1 MREKSNDIWLKAA
14 TAGSLWASV
23 EIVVGSFL
31 HNLRVPFAGTIL
43 AVMGLSLMI
52 AFQYKWKDRGLIWRA
67 GLICAIMKSLSP
79 SAVIL
84 GPMVGILTEA
94 FLLDFFIRFL
104 GRNPLGFIAGSVTA
118 VLSALIH
125 KVFTIV
131 LLYGFNIVQILE
143 NMYQYAQKQLKITGP
158 EPITLLIYL
167 VILYFLFGILAATF
181 GMLAGKKLE
190 GQKQNINLNLSATG
204 NKDLMIPGKNR
215 YSLGFLFLHVVALI
229 AGLYFINILSFYLS
243 FLIILPYLI
252 FVIIKYHKALRRFAR
267 PLFWIQLVIILLF
280 AIVFWNEFS
289 IGKFFDSEGLIIG
302 LKMVFRAVIVIM
314 VFSAISVEL
323 RNPIVKTVLYRKGF
337 SRFYSSLSLAFS
349 VLPGVTARLAK
360 PGNIILRPVTSLS
373 QTILYAEDIFM
384 DFKEQMKKK
393 QPVFIISG
401 DQREGKTTFLKA
413 VMGKLI
419 TKGILVEGIMAE
431 GLDKAGERTGF
442 QLVNVSNGKSII
454 LCSIHP
460 KPNWEKTGK
469 YYFNPDGLKFGN
481 KVLNKISADSIV
493 IIDEIGPL
501 EMKGSGWSDSVQKIL
516 ENYDNTM
523 IWVVR
528 RSLTEQIIHK
538 FELKNVFI
546 LDISKYTPEELVDWI
561 PLENQK

>member
-1 MREKSNDIWLKAA
+1 MREKSGDVWLKAA

-52 AFQYKWKDRGLIWRA
+52 AFQYKWKDKGLIWRA

-79 SAVIL
+79 SAIIL

-94 FLLDFFIRFL
+94 FLLDFFIRFF
-104 GRNPLGFIAGSVTA
+104 GRNPLGFIFGSVSA

-143 NMYQYAQKQLKITGP
+143 NMYQYAQKQLKIEGP
-158 EPITLLIYL
+158 EPLILLAYL
-167 VILYFLFGILAATF
+167 VILYLLFGLLAAII
-181 GMLAGKKLE
+181 GMLAGKKLGE
-190 GQKQNINLNLSATG
+190 RKQKLDFDFKDTG
-204 NKDLMIPGKNR
+204 NKDLIIPGKNR
-215 YSLGFLFLHVVALI
+215 YSLGLLLLHVAALVT
-229 AGLYFINILSFYLS
+229 GLYLINSFRLSYS

-252 FVIIKYHKALRRFAR
+252 FVIVKYNKALRRFAR
-267 PLFWIQLVIILLF
+267 PLFWIQMVLILLF
-280 AIVFWNEFS
+280 AVIFWNEYS
-289 IGKFFDSEGLIIG
+289 IGNFFDSEGLIVG
-302 LKMVFRAVIVIM
+302 LKMVFRAIIVVM

-323 RNPIVKTVLYRKGF
+323 RNPVIKTVLYQKGF

-349 VLPGVTARLAK
+349 VLPGVIAKLAK
-360 PGNIILRPVTSLS
+360 PGNIILRPVSSLS
-373 QTILYAEDIFM
+373 ETILYAEDIFT
-384 DFKEQMKKK
+384 DFKEQIKKR
-393 QPVFIISG
+393 QPVYIIAG
-401 DQREGKTTFLKA
+401 DQREGKTTFLKKLT
-413 VMGKLI
+413 GKLI
-419 TKGILVEGIMAE
+419 KIGMHVEGIMAE
-431 GLDKAGERTGF
+431 GMDKEGERTGF
-442 QLVNVSNGKSII
+442 QLVNVSNSKSVT
-454 LCSIHP
+454 LCGIHP
-460 KPNWEKTGK
+460 KPGWEKTGK
-469 YYFNPDGLKFGN
+469 YYFNPDGIEFGR
-481 KVLNKISADSIV
+481 KVLSNISADAIV

-501 EMKGSGWSDSVQKIL
+501 EMKDGGWAASVHRIL

-528 RSLTEQIIHK
+528 RNLTEQIIHK

-546 LDISKYTPEELVDWI
+546 FDISGFTPEELVDWI
-561 PLENQK
+561 LERN